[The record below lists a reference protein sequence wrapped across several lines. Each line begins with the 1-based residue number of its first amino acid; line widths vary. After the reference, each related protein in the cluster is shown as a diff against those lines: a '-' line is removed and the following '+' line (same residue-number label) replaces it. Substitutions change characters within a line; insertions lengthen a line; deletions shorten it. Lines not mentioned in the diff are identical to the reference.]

1 MRPRLTGGARSCE
14 PEPLDCPGCVET
26 EGMISPERSVS
37 VESVAAVVDA
47 LLAHNETLSGQA
59 PANLAPDPEADAF
72 LRSDPFAFL
81 VAVVFDQG
89 ILAER
94 AWAAPWLLK
103 QRLGHLDPLRMVAEP
118 DAVRAA
124 IARPPSLHRYVENV
138 PRWVVS
144 AAQQVLDVYGGDAE
158 AIWHDEPTAVELGE
172 RLRAFD
178 GIGQKKAAMAVEI
191 LERDRGVVVRELS
204 GSDVAFDVHIRR
216 VFLRTG
222 LADTDDLDH
231 VVEQGRLAHPDRPG
245 AIDLPAWDIGRR
257 WCRPR
262 NPDCAACP
270 LTAACP
276 RLIHRA
282 DGVRAT

>member
-1 MRPRLTGGARSCE
+1 M
-14 PEPLDCPGCVET
+14 
-26 EGMISPERSVS
+26 
-37 VESVAAVVDA
+37 VAA
-47 LLAHNETLSGQA
+47 
-59 PANLAPDPEADAF
+59 PD
-72 LRSDPFAFL
+72 
-81 VAVVFDQG
+81 V
-89 ILAER
+89 
-94 AWAAPWLLK
+94 
-103 QRLGHLDPLRMVAEP
+103 
-118 DAVRAA
+118 VRAA

-158 AIWHDEPTAVELGE
+158 TIWNDAPTAVELRR
-172 RLRAFD
+172 RLEAFD

-262 NPDCAACP
+262 DPDCDACP
-270 LTAACP
+270 LAAACP
-276 RLIHRA
+276 RLIDRA
-282 DGVRAT
+282 EGVRAT